1 MLDLL
6 VNVILKFLLTKK
18 ILCGET
24 VKKMEA
30 IIYYTKLFGYIV
42 IDRKIQISS

>member
-18 ILCGET
+18 IFRGET

-30 IIYYTKLFGYIV
+30 IIN
-42 IDRKIQISS
+42 